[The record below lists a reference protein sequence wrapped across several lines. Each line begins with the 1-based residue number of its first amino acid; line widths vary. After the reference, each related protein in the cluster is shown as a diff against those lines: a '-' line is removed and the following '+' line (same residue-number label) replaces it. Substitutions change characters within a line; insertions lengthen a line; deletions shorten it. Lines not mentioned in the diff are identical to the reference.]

1 MKFALAYYWGREG
14 DASLVNNAETMHI
27 FILLGK
33 EYGNISVSNEDMK
46 VLFNLQIT
54 EGYIQ

>member
-1 MKFALAYYWGREG
+1 MHQPIIGEEG
-14 DASLVNNAETMHI
+14 NANLVNDAETMHI

-33 EYGNISVSNEDMK
+33 EYGNVSVSNDDMK

-54 EGYIQ
+54 EGYTNDS